1 MNKNRWQLLI
11 PLALLLIVLL
21 GYWLLTRDKNS
32 EPDHVRVTKGVFE
45 ITVSA
50 TGEIEALE
58 STNITIPKILES
70 SNIRV
75 RHLAITD
82 MVKEGTVVKK
92 GDFIATLDPAEIE
105 DRIRQSFDRLERFKT
120 NLDNALIDSSLVLSD
135 TRDQIRVAQDNVYDQ
150 EIKVEQSQ
158 FESKATQRQAQ
169 ISLDKAHRNLE
180 QKRRNY
186 DQTRRRHILNI
197 SRAQSKV
204 DEEQGI
210 YDNLEQLK
218 ADLYITAPTDG
229 LLVYARYSNQKI
241 KVGSYVSRWN
251 PLIAI
256 LPDLSTLQSVVDVK
270 EIDITKIKEGLE
282 VKVKIDAFPNEE
294 FKGEVVRIANIG
306 QQSDNDFFNTF
317 KVEIK
322 VDPKDKLLMPG
333 MTSNNRIVVESIEDA
348 LIVPRLAVFSDEE
361 HQHFVYKSEGLSVIK
376 QEIKIVGENEQ
387 YYRVIEG
394 VKEKDRLMLHPS
406 AKK

>member
-70 SNIRV
+70 SNIRI
-75 RHLAITD
+75 RQLAITD

-135 TRDQIRVAQDNVYDQ
+135 SRDQIRVAQDNVYDQ

-186 DQTRRRHILNI
+186 DQTKRRHILNI
-197 SRAQSKV
+197 SRAQNML
-204 DEEQGI
+204 DEEQSI
-210 YDNLEQLK
+210 YDTLEQLK
-218 ADLYITAPTDG
+218 TDLYITAPSDG
-229 LLVYARYSNQKI
+229 LLVYARDNNTKI
-241 KVGSYVSRWN
+241 KIGSYVSRWS

-256 LPDLSTLQSVVDVK
+256 LPDLSTLQSVVNVK
-270 EIDITKIKEGLE
+270 EIDITKIEEGLN

-294 FKGEVVRIANIG
+294 FKGEVIRIANIG
-306 QQSDNDFFNTF
+306 QQSSNDFFNTF

-361 HQHFVYKSEGLSVIK
+361 YQHFVYKQEGLSVIK
-376 QEIKIVGENEQ
+376 QEIKIVGENDQ
-387 YYRVIEG
+387 HYRVIEG
-394 VKEKDRLMLHPS
+394 VKEKDKLMLHPP

>member
-135 TRDQIRVAQDNVYDQ
+135 ARDQIRVAQDNVYDQ

-376 QEIKIVGENEQ
+376 QEIKIVGENDQ

-394 VKEKDRLMLHPS
+394 VKEKDRLMLHPP

>member
-135 TRDQIRVAQDNVYDQ
+135 ARDQIRVAQDNVYDQ